1 MLEGSFK
8 AVSQCLQLNT
18 RTHEKLYHF
27 RHLQD
32 FCTLALL
39 KIHKL
44 KSLTFEFK
52 MKQPAQPAARAGR
65 NVPGQNAFSFFFM
78 FLVLAEKMFK
88 SETDEKNVNGF

>member
-1 MLEGSFK
+1 MLEGSFN

-32 FCTLALL
+32 FCTLASL

-65 NVPGQNAFSFFFM
+65 NVPGQN
-78 FLVLAEKMFK
+78 VLAEKMFK
-88 SETDEKNVNGF
+88 SESDEKNVHGF